1 MILSICSNS
10 DILKVVY
17 LIKIVVTCIQIA
29 VPIMLTV
36 LIMLD
41 FLKGVKDAKAPGEIL
56 QTCKYRIIAAIVIFA
71 VPLLVNTIIKLSG
84 NISNFSTC
92 WNNAI
97 PENFNSEYT
106 ENNNDENKNES
117 SQNNENK
124 SPLITSITKNGAI
137 VTINV
142 QKNESDIKG
151 YYFSYNNKIP
161 NKETCGYLETNKTSI
176 DVVRLIGTT
185 YVWVEDTNGKISE
198 YKTINISSSDIPLTA
213 NNNYTIL
220 KGTALSTYLQNQGWS
235 LEELNNLMA
244 RSVRAAGLYTKEAV
258 ATSALSLTHVLAQK
272 YKIKIPYQS
281 AGIHKVPGAKDKW
294 GASNSRAEKENEKYY
309 GMDCSAFANW
319 VYANAGF
326 GINSRVYYWG
336 SSVPRIEYSQSNG
349 DIGDVLVYGVGSQS
363 GRHVRLI
370 IGKTET
376 EFLIAEASGSGVA
389 ITTQKYSKPGG
400 YQIQKADFLI
410 DTTKNKDYYLNTN
423 YPSGF

>member
-1 MILSICSNS
+1 MILSICSNP

-41 FLKGVKDAKAPGEIL
+41 FSKGVKDAKAPGEIL

-71 VPLLVNTIIKLSG
+71 IPLLVKIILNVMG
-84 NISNFSTC
+84 NSTFFSAC
-92 WNNAI
+92 WNSANSTSIKIA
-97 PENFNSEYT
+97 ENEYKEKEEEIQ
-106 ENNNDENKNES
+106 ENNK
-117 SQNNENK
+117 NK
-124 SPLITSITKNGAI
+124 SPIITSITKNGAI
-137 VTINV
+137 VTIKV
-142 QKNESDIKG
+142 QKNESEIKG

-161 NKETCGYLETNKTSI
+161 NKETGGYLETNKTSI

-185 YVWVEDTNGKISE
+185 YVWVEDVNGKISE

-244 RSVRAAGLYTKEAV
+244 KSVRAAGLYTKEAV

-389 ITTQKYSKPGG
+389 TTTQKYSKSGG

>member
-1 MILSICSNS
+1 MLTLSICGNP

-29 VPIMLTV
+29 VPIMLIV

-41 FLKGVKDAKAPGEIL
+41 FAKGMKDAAAPSEIL
-56 QTCKYRIIAAIVIFA
+56 DNCRYRIIAAVVIFA
-71 VPLLVNTIIKLSG
+71 IPLLVKVILNVMG
-84 NISNFSTC
+84 NSTFFSAC
-92 WNNAI
+92 WNSA
-97 PENFNSEYT
+97 NSTDIKIAEDEYKEKEEEIQ
-106 ENNNDENKNES
+106 ENNKNR
-117 SQNNENK
+117 
-124 SPLITSITKNGAI
+124 SPIITSITKNGAI
-137 VTINV
+137 VTIKV

-161 NKETCGYLETNKTSI
+161 NKETGGYLETNNTSI

-185 YVWVEDTNGKISE
+185 YVWVEDMNGKISE

-336 SSVPRIEYSQSNG
+336 GSVPRVEYSESNG
-349 DIGDVLVYGVGSQS
+349 DIGDVLVYGYGNDPQ
-363 GRHVRLI
+363 RHVRVI
-370 IGKTET
+370 VGKTNT
-376 EFLIAEASGSGVA
+376 EFIIAEASGSAVA

-423 YPSGF
+423 YPTGF

>member
-71 VPLLVNTIIKLSG
+71 IPLLVKIILNVMG
-84 NISNFSTC
+84 NSTFFSAC
-92 WNNAI
+92 WNSANSTSIKIA
-97 PENFNSEYT
+97 ENEYKEKEEIQ
-106 ENNNDENKNES
+106 ENNK
-117 SQNNENK
+117 NK
-124 SPLITSITKNGAI
+124 SPVITSITKDGAI
-137 VTINV
+137 ITIKV
-142 QKNESDIKG
+142 QKNEYEIKG

-161 NKETCGYLETNKTSI
+161 NKETGGYLETNKTSI

-272 YKIKIPYQS
+272 YKIKIPYES
-281 AGIHKVPGAKDKW
+281 AGIYKVPGAKSNW
-294 GASNSRAEKENEKYY
+294 GAYNSRAEKENEKYY

-389 ITTQKYSKPGG
+389 ITTQKYSKSGG

>member
-1 MILSICSNS
+1 MILSICSNP

-29 VPIMLTV
+29 VPIMLIV

-41 FLKGVKDAKAPGEIL
+41 FSKGVKDAKAPGEIL

-71 VPLLVNTIIKLSG
+71 IPLLVKIILNVMG
-84 NISNFSTC
+84 NSTFFSAC
-92 WNNAI
+92 WNSA
-97 PENFNSEYT
+97 NSTSIKIAEHEYKEKEEEIQ
-106 ENNNDENKNES
+106 ENNK
-117 SQNNENK
+117 NK
-124 SPLITSITKNGAI
+124 SPIITSITKNGAI
-137 VTINV
+137 ITINV

-161 NKETCGYLETNKTSI
+161 NKETGGYLETNKTSI

-294 GASNSRAEKENEKYY
+294 GASNSRAEADNEKYY
-309 GMDCSAFANW
+309 GMDCSAFVNW

-336 SSVPRIEYSQSNG
+336 SSVPRVEYSQSNG
-349 DIGDVLVYGVGSQS
+349 NIGDVLVYGVGSQS

-376 EFLIAEASGSGVA
+376 EFLISEASGSGVA

-400 YQIQKADFLI
+400 YQIQKSDFLI

>member
-10 DILKVVY
+10 SILKVLY

-29 VPIMLTV
+29 VPIMLIV

-41 FLKGVKDAKAPGEIL
+41 FSKGVKDAKAPGEIL

-71 VPLLVNTIIKLSG
+71 IPLLVKIILNVMG
-84 NISNFSTC
+84 NSTFFSAC
-92 WNNAI
+92 WNSANSTSIKIA
-97 PENFNSEYT
+97 ENEYKEKEEIQ
-106 ENNNDENKNES
+106 ENNK
-117 SQNNENK
+117 NK
-124 SPLITSITKNGAI
+124 SPVITSITKDGAI
-137 VTINV
+137 ITIKV
-142 QKNESDIKG
+142 QKNESEIKG

-161 NKETCGYLETNKTSI
+161 NKETGGYLEINKTSI

-294 GASNSRAEKENEKYY
+294 GASNSRAEADNEKYY
-309 GMDCSAFANW
+309 GMDCSAFVNW

-336 SSVPRIEYSQSNG
+336 SSVPRVEYSQSNG
-349 DIGDVLVYGVGSQS
+349 NIGDVLVYGVGSQS

-400 YQIQKADFLI
+400 YQIQKSDFLI

>member
-1 MILSICSNS
+1 MILSICSNP

-29 VPIMLTV
+29 VPIMLIV

-41 FLKGVKDAKAPGEIL
+41 FTKGVKDAKAPGEIL

-71 VPLLVNTIIKLSG
+71 IPLLVKIILNVMG
-84 NISNFSTC
+84 NSTFFSAC
-92 WNNAI
+92 WNSANSTSIKIA
-97 PENFNSEYT
+97 ENEYKEKEEIQ
-106 ENNNDENKNES
+106 ENNK
-117 SQNNENK
+117 NK
-124 SPLITSITKNGAI
+124 SLIISSITKNGAI
-137 VTINV
+137 ITINV
-142 QKNESDIKG
+142 QKNESEIKG

-161 NKETCGYLETNKTSI
+161 NKETGGYLETNKTSI

-185 YVWVEDTNGKISE
+185 YVWVEDVNGKISE

-294 GASNSRAEKENEKYY
+294 CAANSRAEADNEKYY
-309 GMDCSAFANW
+309 GMDCSSFVNW

-389 ITTQKYSKPGG
+389 ITTQKYSKSGG

-423 YPSGF
+423 YPSGFQN

>member
-1 MILSICSNS
+1 MILSICSNP

-29 VPIMLTV
+29 VPIMLIV

-41 FLKGVKDAKAPGEIL
+41 FSKGVKDAKAPGEIL

-71 VPLLVNTIIKLSG
+71 IPLLVKIILNVMG
-84 NISNFSTC
+84 NSTFFSAC
-92 WNNAI
+92 WNSANSTSIKIA
-97 PENFNSEYT
+97 ENEYKEKEEEIQ
-106 ENNNDENKNES
+106 ENNK
-117 SQNNENK
+117 NK
-124 SPLITSITKNGAI
+124 SPVITSITKNGAI
-137 VTINV
+137 VTIKV
-142 QKNESDIKG
+142 QKNESEIKG

-161 NKETCGYLETNKTSI
+161 NKETGGYLETNKTSI

-294 GASNSRAEKENEKYY
+294 GASNSRAEADNEKYY
-309 GMDCSAFANW
+309 GMDCSAFVNW

-349 DIGDVLVYGVGSQS
+349 NIGDVLVYGVGSQS

-400 YQIQKADFLI
+400 YQIQKSDFLI

>member
-10 DILKVVY
+10 DILKLVY

-71 VPLLVNTIIKLSG
+71 IPLLVKIILNVMG
-84 NISNFSTC
+84 NSTFFSAC
-92 WNNAI
+92 WNSANSTSIKIA
-97 PENFNSEYT
+97 ENEYKEKEEIQ
-106 ENNNDENKNES
+106 ENNK
-117 SQNNENK
+117 NK
-124 SPLITSITKNGAI
+124 SPVITSITKDGAI
-137 VTINV
+137 ITIKV
-142 QKNESDIKG
+142 QKNEYEIKG

-161 NKETCGYLETNKTSI
+161 NKETGGYLETNKTSI

-272 YKIKIPYQS
+272 YKIKIPYES
-281 AGIHKVPGAKDKW
+281 AGIYKVPGAKSNW
-294 GASNSRAEKENEKYY
+294 GAYNSRAEKENEKYY

-389 ITTQKYSKPGG
+389 ITTQKYSKSGG

>member
-1 MILSICSNS
+1 MILSICSNP

-29 VPIMLTV
+29 VPIMLIV

-41 FLKGVKDAKAPGEIL
+41 FSKGVKDAKAPGEIL

-71 VPLLVNTIIKLSG
+71 IPLLVKIILNVMG
-84 NISNFSTC
+84 NSTFFSAC
-92 WNNAI
+92 WNSA
-97 PENFNSEYT
+97 NSTSIKIAEHEYKEKEEEIQ
-106 ENNNDENKNES
+106 ENNK
-117 SQNNENK
+117 NK
-124 SPLITSITKNGAI
+124 SPIITSITKNGAI
-137 VTINV
+137 ITINV

-161 NKETCGYLETNKTSI
+161 NKETGGYLETNKTSI

-294 GASNSRAEKENEKYY
+294 GASNSRAEADNEKYY
-309 GMDCSAFANW
+309 GMDCSAFVNW

-336 SSVPRIEYSQSNG
+336 SSVPRVEYSQSNG
-349 DIGDVLVYGVGSQS
+349 NIGDVLVYGVGSQS

-400 YQIQKADFLI
+400 YQIQKSDFLI

>member
-1 MILSICSNS
+1 MLTLSICSNP

-29 VPIMLTV
+29 VPIMLIV

-41 FLKGVKDAKAPGEIL
+41 FSKGVKDAKAPGEIL
-56 QTCKYRIIAAIVIFA
+56 HTCKYRIIAAIVIFA
-71 VPLLVNTIIKLSG
+71 IPLLVKIILNVMG
-84 NISNFSTC
+84 NSTFFSAC
-92 WNNAI
+92 WNSANSTSIKIA
-97 PENFNSEYT
+97 ENEYKEKEEEIQ
-106 ENNNDENKNES
+106 ENNK
-117 SQNNENK
+117 NK
-124 SPLITSITKNGAI
+124 SPIITSITKNGAI
-137 VTINV
+137 ITINV
-142 QKNESDIKG
+142 QKNESEIKG

-161 NKETCGYLETNKTSI
+161 NKETGGYLETNKTSI

-198 YKTINISSSDIPLTA
+198 YKTINISSNDIPLTA

-294 GASNSRAEKENEKYY
+294 CATNSWAEADNEKYY
-309 GMDCSAFANW
+309 GMDCSSFVNW

-336 SSVPRIEYSQSNG
+336 SSVPRVEYNESNG

-389 ITTQKYSKPGG
+389 ITTQKYSKSGG

-410 DTTKNKDYYLNTN
+410 DTSKNKDYYLNTN
-423 YPSGF
+423 YPTGF

>member
-41 FLKGVKDAKAPGEIL
+41 FSKGVKDAKAPGEIL

-71 VPLLVNTIIKLSG
+71 IPLLVKIILNVMG
-84 NISNFSTC
+84 NSTFFSAC
-92 WNNAI
+92 WNSANSTSIKIA
-97 PENFNSEYT
+97 ENEYKEKEEIQ
-106 ENNNDENKNES
+106 ENNK
-117 SQNNENK
+117 NK
-124 SPLITSITKNGAI
+124 SPVITSITKDGAI
-137 VTINV
+137 ITIKV
-142 QKNESDIKG
+142 QKNEYEIKG

-161 NKETCGYLETNKTSI
+161 NKETGGYLETNKTSI

-389 ITTQKYSKPGG
+389 ITTQKYSKSGG